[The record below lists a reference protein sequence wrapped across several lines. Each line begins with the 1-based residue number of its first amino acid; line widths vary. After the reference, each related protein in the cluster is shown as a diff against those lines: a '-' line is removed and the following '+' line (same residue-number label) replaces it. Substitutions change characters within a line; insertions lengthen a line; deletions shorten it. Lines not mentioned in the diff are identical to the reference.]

1 MASDR
6 DSVCA
11 VVLTYDRRQ
20 LLANCLEALGR
31 QTRPPDEVLVVDNA
45 SRDGTP
51 EMLRE
56 HFPGVSV
63 LRIEVNEGAAAGF
76 ADGIA
81 KAHAL
86 GHRWLWLLDDDCD
99 PDPDALDALVGGAA
113 RAPAVPGVPAPCLL
127 ASRVVWTDG
136 RLHPMNV
143 PWMRWQ
149 TPGEVALGVGEGL
162 VSLRHSTFTSVLLRS
177 DAVDRHGLPPRHFHI
192 WVDDVAYTSRVLR
205 EGRGYLV
212 PESRVV
218 HRTAQ
223 PYSAVTESGDRFYYH
238 VRNTLLMVRGGA
250 MDRDERLVYLYYWAI
265 TLIHYLRLHRVRP
278 RALQTIARGIRDGL
292 RGRPA

>member
-1 MASDR
+1 
-6 DSVCA
+6 
-11 VVLTYDRRQ
+11 VLTYDRRE
-20 LLANCLEALGR
+20 LLADCLQALAR
-31 QTRPPDEVLVVDNA
+31 QTRPPDEVLVVDNG
-45 SRDGTP
+45 STDGTP

-56 HFPGVSV
+56 RFPQVSV

-81 KAHAL
+81 AAHAR
-86 GHRWLWLLDDDCD
+86 GHGWLWLLDDDCD
-99 PDPDALDALVGGAA
+99 PDPDALAALVDAA
-113 RAPAVPGVPAPCLL
+113 TRAPAVPGVPAPSLL

-143 PWMRWQ
+143 PWVRWRA
-149 TPGEVALGVGEGL
+149 PGEVALGVGAGL
-162 VSLRHSTFTSVLLRS
+162 VSLRHSTFTSILLRS
-177 DAVDRHGLPPRHFHI
+177 DAVDRHGLPPRHFYI
-192 WVDDVAYTSRVLR
+192 WVDDVAYTSRLLR

-238 VRNTLLMVRGGA
+238 VRNTLLMVRGGV
-250 MDRDERLVYLYYWAI
+250 MDRDERFMYLYYWVI
-265 TLIHYLRLHRVRP
+265 TLARFVAYNRLRP
-278 RALQTIARGIRDGL
+278 RAVRTIARGVRDGL
-292 RGRPA
+292 RGQPA